1 VDKWGEGEGNTMDVV
16 ARLAGGEGDEDEA
29 SRGARGVVIS
39 GGGGQSRGEVVDAL
53 LTVLRS
59 SRDIR

>member
-1 VDKWGEGEGNTMDVV
+1 VGGGRGQRHGCCGEIS
-16 ARLAGGEGDEDEA
+16 GGEGDEDEA